1 MDDEDQGVCREF
13 ADWEGGRGGE
23 EGAGGGCQG
32 VIVDV
37 MRSWFMSWSQ
47 RVRISPAGC
56 ILDVGIVWKFNT
68 ETTQVRKRFTRE
80 WEVEGRER
88 EASFGSAFSMRGL
101 LFGFWILKQAS
112 ERALFSG

>member
-56 ILDVGIVWKFNT
+56 ISMGVGVCQSSTLRLPTHGGIGSRRDAIG
-68 ETTQVRKRFTRE
+68 ES
-80 WEVEGRER
+80 
-88 EASFGSAFSMRGL
+88 EAF
-101 LFGFWILKQAS
+101 
-112 ERALFSG
+112 